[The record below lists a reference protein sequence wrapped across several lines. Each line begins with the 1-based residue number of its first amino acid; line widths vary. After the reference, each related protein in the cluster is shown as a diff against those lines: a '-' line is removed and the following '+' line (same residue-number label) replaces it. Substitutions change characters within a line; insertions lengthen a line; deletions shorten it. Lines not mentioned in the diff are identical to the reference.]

1 MYLQLIKKQKK
12 IPVTLSIL
20 FWNAPPEA
28 LYMSPV
34 YLPRDG
40 DAILKLSRPEQARR
54 RRTWENQLVLN
65 SIAALATRINGSFR
79 GYCSRV
85 VVFPLVRATLFDGR
99 TAVWHTL
106 ERTNTPEGAA

>member
-1 MYLQLIKKQKK
+1 MRPPPPRRLSLNLFPSVPPLTQLRSMQLPTRAYCTLCKDAYV
-12 IPVTLSIL
+12 VTKDS
-20 FWNAPPEA
+20 
-28 LYMSPV
+28 
-34 YLPRDG
+34 
-40 DAILKLSRPEQARR
+40 EQARR